1 MDWTIP
7 LHRQQLDFMR
17 RMQER
22 SSSPGSSLLLNHGH
36 PGVWSEQV
44 TISGDRLSQ
53 IRAQCRQRILHSD
66 PTQPVSEL
74 WQQYLLEALADA
86 AASLVWSQQLVPIE
100 ETPNSFYWRESGSDA
115 YGWTPRVQ
123 VLALSGPPTSDLI
136 YPQEVKGSDI
146 LLWVAVEESLDDAYQ
161 DYHPIILGF
170 LPSDRLPRQR
180 PFSSDHLC
188 YGGGLEGYIQ
198 LARPPLSQSSNCWL
212 PPLMAGANY
221 AYPLAIAAD
230 GKTLASTSYDGRV
243 RLWRFQESQLQEVL
257 RGRSWSTTPSNL
269 NAEGQTLS
277 TRDTDSIYRTCQAE
291 NGQLLRSLPGLASGV
306 TAMLLDTS
314 GKWLICG
321 GQEGTIEVW
330 QVETGKKQQSFKAHE
345 GAIRF
350 FSHLHHRERLC

>member
-1 MDWTIP
+1 MGAVIHAKIANVSPSILMDKPHGLTIP

-212 PPLMAGANY
+212 PPLMAGAIM
-221 AYPLAIAAD
+221 PI
-230 GKTLASTSYDGRV
+230 
-243 RLWRFQESQLQEVL
+243 
-257 RGRSWSTTPSNL
+257 PS
-269 NAEGQTLS
+269 
-277 TRDTDSIYRTCQAE
+277 
-291 NGQLLRSLPGLASGV
+291 LLRPMAKPSPVPAMMAASDSGV
-306 TAMLLDTS
+306 S
-314 GKWLICG
+314 RRVNCK
-321 GQEGTIEVW
+321 
-330 QVETGKKQQSFKAHE
+330 
-345 GAIRF
+345 RF
-350 FSHLHHRERLC
+350 